1 MFAGQIEQQHRLADD
16 VRKLRIERLRQVRE
30 QEKVIANGHA
40 SEYKEFIGKRKRARE
55 DILRDKLL
63 REERTLQRNLAEQ
76 WQRSLIDTGHA
87 HRTAMLHKKN
97 RTFSDN
103 KNTVNAQRMA
113 SVEHRGKVALE
124 QYRNVR
130 EANIKA
136 TTEGA
141 KQRLNKVRE
150 MGASDREDARAA
162 AEAKAA
168 GIIARSLIAAQNST
182 MSTGE
187 GLVRIQ
193 RGSVQQGA
201 LKVQERGVVTLPVQA
216 VIQRHTDENEHGS
229 FSMFNNVGVAEE
241 QTMKKRFGLVLRELQ
256 HRKVST
262 ARARIAQKTLRQ
274 NNNHNNNN
282 SSSSRTTAGISWAE
296 AFESDL
302 ALLSSVD
309 NAAARAMKRRNAID
323 VARSA
328 VTGSVRAFESV
339 FFRSEHPTA
348 TDMRSENI
356 PSSSS
361 SSLERIRQQEV
372 NFLDDSREDEPD
384 DDDEEEEEIDSIG
397 DHRHRH
403 TAAARMTTAQPRPP
417 AWVIPA
423 ATPAMGA
430 NRSAYARKLQ
440 QQQQQQQQ
448 QQYQPQI
455 QQQYQQPPPLQ
466 QPPPPQYQQR
476 QQQQPHLLGVPLP
489 VVTPGPPMKQ
499 QSVSRAMPPA
509 VPGEAQLPQ
518 QQPPQQ
524 QQRQP
529 QPLQPQQPPPP
540 PLQHQQQSSGLS
552 EADASCMSPTVPVP
566 APSWQNVM
574 DISSASSASSASGLL
589 SDTSLMVDGGLFGG
603 GFEGGQE
610 EGFDGT
616 TAVTRTNNNTVSA
629 TTATTLAHTATSTLD
644 NNDDDKE
651 AESDDVLTMAVKIK
665 EMGVGGPREET
676 SKVQPP
682 YPHSNEE

>member
-1 MFAGQIEQQHRLADD
+1 MFAGQLEQQHRLADD

-30 QEKVIANGHA
+30 QEKAIANGHA

-55 DILRDKLL
+55 EILRDKLL

-76 WQRSLIDTGHA
+76 WQRSLVDTGDA

-97 RTFSDN
+97 RSYSDN

-113 SVEHRGKVALE
+113 TVEQRGKVALE

-130 EANIKA
+130 EANNKA

-168 GIIARSLIAAQNST
+168 GIIARSLIAAQNSS

-187 GLVRIQ
+187 GLVRVQ

-201 LKVQERGVVTLPVQA
+201 LRVQERGVVTLPVQA

-229 FSMFNNVGVAEE
+229 FSMFNDVGVAEE

-262 ARARIAQKTLRQ
+262 ARARVAQKALRQ
-274 NNNHNNNN
+274 NNNHNNG
-282 SSSSRTTAGISWAE
+282 SSSSRTAAGICWAD

-323 VARSA
+323 MARSA
-328 VTGSVRAFESV
+328 VTGSVTAFESE

-348 TDMRSENI
+348 TDMRTERT

-361 SSLERIRQQEV
+361 SAVRQQED
-372 NFLDDSREDEPD
+372 NYWDDGREDNDEQ
-384 DDDEEEEEIDSIG
+384 EEEEVDSIE
-397 DHRHRH
+397 DHRHHH
-403 TAAARMTTAQPRPP
+403 TASARMTTVQPRPP

-423 ATPAMGA
+423 ATPAMGG
-430 NRSAYARKLQ
+430 NRSVYARKLQ
-440 QQQQQQQQ
+440 QQQLQQQPSQQQQQ
-448 QQYQPQI
+448 QHTSQQLPPSQLPRQHPPPQQHLGI
-455 QQQYQQPPPLQ
+455 PSSVVTPAPPMKQFNPAPLPPAVPSEPQLQQQHQQQPSQKQQSQQQPPPQ
-466 QPPPPQYQQR
+466 KQPQ
-476 QQQQPHLLGVPLP
+476 QQQQP
-489 VVTPGPPMKQ
+489 
-499 QSVSRAMPPA
+499 S
-509 VPGEAQLPQ
+509 
-518 QQPPQQ
+518 QPP
-524 QQRQP
+524 
-529 QPLQPQQPPPP
+529 
-540 PLQHQQQSSGLS
+540 STSISG
-552 EADASCMSPTVPVP
+552 ADASSWASSTVPAP

-574 DISSASSASSASGLL
+574 DISSASSASVSASVLL
-589 SDTSLMVDGGLFGG
+589 SDTSLMV
-603 GFEGGQE
+603 EGDTM
-610 EGFDGT
+610 EGVEG
-616 TAVTRTNNNTVSA
+616 VTIAESNTNNIATATATATATVS
-629 TTATTLAHTATSTLD
+629 TTPAQTTTLTHGND
-644 NNDDDKE
+644 DDDKE
-651 AESDDVLTMAVKIK
+651 AESDDVLTVSVKIK
-665 EMGVGGPREET
+665 GMGMGTREET
-676 SKVQPP
+676 SKVLQPYYNSTLLVP
-682 YPHSNEE
+682 IP